1 MATNQISHADMSIVL
16 VGFYLSS
23 DRPAALIFYS
33 TSLAICDLTV
43 TGSAPA
49 IRPVESSVQLA
60 APKWGRFQVQGNAE
74 KVDLG
79 LLDTYIVHKVLAWCL
94 SHNFDALVLYVPIHI
109 SSASAI
115 RPNCD

>member
-1 MATNQISHADMSIVL
+1 MATNQISHAHMSI

-43 TGSAPA
+43 TRSVPA
-49 IRPVESSVQLA
+49 IRPAQSSVRLA
-60 APKWGRFQVQGNAE
+60 APKWGRFQVEGDAE

-79 LLDTYIVHKVLAWCL
+79 LLNTYIVHKVLAWCL
-94 SHNFDALVLYVPIHI
+94 SHNFVDALVLYVLIHI